1 MNHMKKTIISLLIL
15 CFALIGCNQT
25 DDIVKGG
32 YDKKG
37 IITEIDEQE
46 NRILIDDREDG
57 LIWITLTDTDH
68 ITRYEK
74 GQEVVVWIDGAIDQ
88 SMPAQAKALN
98 IESTTPNQ

>member
-1 MNHMKKTIISLLIL
+1 MKKTMYL
-15 CFALIGCNQT
+15 CVNFMFCLIGCNQT

-46 NRILIDDREDG
+46 NRILIDDKEDG

-88 SMPAQAKALN
+88 SLPEQAKALN